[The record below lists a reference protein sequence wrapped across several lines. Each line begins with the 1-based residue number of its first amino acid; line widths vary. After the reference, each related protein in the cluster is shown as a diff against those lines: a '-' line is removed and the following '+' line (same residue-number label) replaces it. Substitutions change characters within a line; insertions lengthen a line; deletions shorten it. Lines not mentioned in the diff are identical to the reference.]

1 MRRDDLVYVRHMLD
15 TCELAIAKLS
25 AKSRADYDA
34 DDTLRLALAH
44 LVQTVGEAAYRISS
58 PFKDRN
64 PEIPWAQVIGMRHR
78 IVHDYLD
85 VDYDIV
91 WDVVRLHL
99 PPLAGQLRSITA
111 PSG

>member
-1 MRRDDLVYVRHMLD
+1 MLD

-25 AKSRADYDA
+25 GKSRQEYDA

-44 LVQTVGEAAYRISS
+44 LVQTVGEAAYRVSS
-58 PFKDRN
+58 PFKERHI
-64 PEIPWAQVIGMRHR
+64 EIPWTQVIGMRHR

-91 WDVVRLHL
+91 WDVIRLHL
-99 PPLAGQLRSITA
+99 PPLVDQLRRITA
-111 PSG
+111 PGG

>member
-1 MRRDDLVYVRHMLD
+1 MRRDDQVYVRHMLD

-25 AKSRADYDA
+25 GKSRREYDG

-44 LVQTVGEAAYRISS
+44 LVQTVGEAAARLS
-58 PFKDRN
+58 PAFKERHTDV
-64 PEIPWAQVIGMRHR
+64 PWAKVIGMRHH

-91 WDVVRLHL
+91 WDVVLIHL
-99 PPLAGQLRSITA
+99 PPLADQLRQLTGR
-111 PSG
+111 PG